1 MSRRACISSPG
12 TAKSTGG
19 TRTRKSGSSQH
30 SIPSV
35 TAGFFYI
42 NSVSCLQ
49 GLQESGVRP
58 LAPAVHWDY
67 MPSGSRVLGAKS
79 TQGQRPLNNTH
90 QKSKTALYLFVETIL
105 FKFCG
110 TGQQTTVRS
119 IPCNDKLDLR
129 SRTVQ
134 GQCKTP
140 FTQRFSQ

>member
-1 MSRRACISSPG
+1 M
-12 TAKSTGG
+12 
-19 TRTRKSGSSQH
+19 
-30 SIPSV
+30 
-35 TAGFFYI
+35 
-42 NSVSCLQ
+42 SCLQ